1 MRESFYPSRE
11 VYLISVL
18 FCYPATVM
26 RILVTGGLG
35 FIGSSL
41 VRALAKE
48 GHTVRS
54 LDNSSRGSKE
64 TLGDAASSIE
74 IIEGD
79 IRDPD
84 CVNAA
89 VKGVDR
95 VCHLAYVNGTE
106 YFYKYPAYV
115 LDVGVKGMV
124 NVLDACMRNNVTDLV
139 LASSSE
145 VYQTSPTFPTSES
158 APLSVPDPLNPRY
171 SYGGGKI
178 ISELM
183 AINYG
188 REAFERVVI
197 FRPHNVYGPA
207 MGFEHVI
214 PQFVRRIVDLRS
226 KNPQSALQ
234 FSIQGDGSQTRSFI
248 YIDDFTD
255 GLMKVIDQGEHL
267 NIYHIGTQEE
277 VTMRELALK
286 VAECMGAIIEII
298 PDKEAVGGTQRRCP
312 DTAKLRALG
321 FAPKF
326 TLATGLPPTVLW
338 YADHAEPERKISTPP
353 LFPLPLHE

>member
-1 MRESFYPSRE
+1 MANR
-11 VYLISVL
+11 V
-18 FCYPATVM
+18 
-26 RILVTGGLG
+26 LVTGGLG
-35 FIGSSL
+35 FIGSAL
-41 VRALAKE
+41 VRALVRD

-64 TLGDAASSIE
+64 RLGDMASSVE

-79 IRDPD
+79 IRDPA
-84 CVNAA
+84 CVDKAT
-89 VKGVDR
+89 KGVDQ

-124 NVLDACMRNNVTDLV
+124 NVLDACMRHSVGDLV

-145 VYQTSPTFPTSES
+145 VYQTPPTVPTAES
-158 APLSVPDPLNPRY
+158 VPLSVPDPLNPRY

-178 ISELM
+178 ITELM
-183 AINYG
+183 ALNYG

-214 PQFVRRIVDLRS
+214 PQFARRIVDLRAA
-226 KNPQSALQ
+226 NPTGTLS
-234 FSIQGDGSQTRSFI
+234 FPIQGDGSQTRSFI

-255 GLMKVIDQGEHL
+255 GLLRVIDQGEHL
-267 NIYHIGTQEE
+267 NIYHIGTLEE
-277 VTMRELALK
+277 VTIRALAEN
-286 VAECMGAIIEII
+286 VAKSLGEQITIVPGE
-298 PDKEAVGGTQRRCP
+298 EAVGGTARRCP
-312 DTAKLRALG
+312 DISKLQALG
-321 FAPKF
+321 FAPKY
-326 TLATGLPPTVLW
+326 TLATGLPSTVSW
-338 YADHAEPERKISTPP
+338 YAEHAPGARTISKPA
-353 LFPLPLHE
+353 LFPLPLHD